1 MKQQVKVKALYI
13 SETIHKFINVST
25 ETVEDVKISTFGNSQ
40 TLSKSIDRVLLVAK
54 TSSHENILIISFV
67 SPYVIESKYRISKRV
82 VWKFSWIR
90 VCKRGKWKGNRLVD
104 RFWFVLEFCYWKIV
118 KSGESEGL
126 VAV

>member
-67 SPYVIESKYRISKRV
+67 SPYVIESKYRISKR
-82 VWKFSWIR
+82 
-90 VCKRGKWKGNRLVD
+90 
-104 RFWFVLEFCYWKIV
+104 
-118 KSGESEGL
+118 
-126 VAV
+126 AV